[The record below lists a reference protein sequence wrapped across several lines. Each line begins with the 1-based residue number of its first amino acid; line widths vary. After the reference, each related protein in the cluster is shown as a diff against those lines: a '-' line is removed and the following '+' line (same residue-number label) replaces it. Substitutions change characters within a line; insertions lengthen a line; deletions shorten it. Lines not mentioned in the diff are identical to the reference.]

1 MLAGY
6 ILALPEREQA
16 QPHWQAAAAGLMQ
29 AAGMAG
35 PFDGRYRLVGD
46 ASSVHLLV

>member
-16 QPHWQAAAAGLMQ
+16 QPHWQ